1 MNFNKLVDIL
11 EGSYYGISTQQ
22 QNAGGRRIADNQATA
37 NLGLGLTSGSGATN
51 RSYTPSESEEHQVAN
66 VRKTID
72 GIITIIDSRIENIK
86 ETEPGM
92 RFAVQQLE
100 SLRSEIESMH

>member
-22 QNAGGRRIADNQATA
+22 QNAGGRRTADNINTA

-51 RSYTPSESEEHQVAN
+51 RAYTPSESEEKPMSISQVL
-66 VRKTID
+66 D
-72 GIITIIDSRIENIK
+72 GIEQKIERRIEDIK

-92 RFAVQQLE
+92 TVAIGHLKAVL
-100 SLRSEIESMH
+100 SDIKSMH